1 MRLARKIP
9 GVGRVEEKGCLET
22 ECLVRGEGSFLKQQG
37 CPGRA
42 GGAGHEHCLA
52 SPWRTFCKQE
62 RMDGVRGPR
71 SGRGARE
78 TIVPRTVTHTHWTQP
93 GRGGPWW
100 IQADLGNREV
110 SQSRSQPRKAPAV
123 ASGGQSD
130 TDHGC
135 PQPRQAGGGRIPSTG
150 HPFGGQAT
158 RRAPHR
164 CQSLDWVLTE
174 TRQFLG
180 VGTDTDGRAGKE
192 ARSVSWRQTQ
202 KKPKQGKRVGRAGQE
217 GALLPET
224 QGRPA

>member
-1 MRLARKIP
+1 MAHKTPR
-9 GVGRVEEKGCLET
+9 VGRVEEKGCPET
-22 ECLVRGEGSFLKQQG
+22 ERLVRGEVSFLKQQG

-42 GGAGHEHCLA
+42 GGAGREHCLA

-78 TIVPRTVTHTHWTQP
+78 TSVPRIVAHTHRTQP

-110 SQSRSQPRKAPAV
+110 SRSRSQPCKAPAV
-123 ASGGQSD
+123 ASEGQSD
-130 TDHGC
+130 TEHRCLKPG
-135 PQPRQAGGGRIPSTG
+135 QAGGGRTPSTG

-164 CQSLDWVLTE
+164 CQSLDRVLMRHTSSW
-174 TRQFLG
+174 G
-180 VGTDTDGRAGKE
+180 WGRT
-192 ARSVSWRQTQ
+192 QT
-202 KKPKQGKRVGRAGQE
+202 GG
-217 GALLPET
+217 
-224 QGRPA
+224 QGRKQDQ